1 MNLFNGSPETTMLLW
16 SAVLGL
22 VQLLVATTLATIDQG
37 LRYNLS
43 PRDAAPPPVRILSA
57 RLLRAFKNF
66 NETFAIF
73 AAAII
78 FVTLAGRQDAS
89 SALGAQLYFWA
100 RLIYV
105 PIYASGV
112 TVVRT
117 VVWTVSIVGL
127 VMVLTAGL
135 GIA

>member
-16 SAVLGL
+16 SAILGL
-22 VQLLVATTLATIDQG
+22 VQLLVATSFATKDQG
-37 LRYNLS
+37 LPYNLS
-43 PRDAAPPPVRILSA
+43 PRDAAPPPVSALSA

-66 NETFAIF
+66 NETFPIF

-78 FVTLAGRQDAS
+78 FVTLAGRQDAA

-112 TVVRT
+112 TIVRT
-117 VVWTVSIVGL
+117 LVWTVSIVGL
-127 VMVLTAGL
+127 VMVLGADL
-135 GIA
+135 GIG